1 MKIQYVSGSA
11 FPSEISHTLSKM
23 RMCQAFSDAGHDV
36 LLTAIDAGKE
46 QDQIKFYG
54 LKGGFKI
61 SLQKTN
67 LLINNRFT
75 RKFHILNFI
84 NSFFHLRNIKQ
95 FKPDAI
101 YSRLTILELLFL
113 PNDIPI
119 LYEMH
124 SLGPFGKGFFAKTF
138 FKLVLKLKNF
148 RKIIVSSN
156 ILLKMLEEHI
166 KDIEIIAAR
175 LSAEEPV
182 EIKEIDLE
190 NFKKKNLLGDK
201 FLQHVGYTGYLDLIG
216 LRGTDIICKVA
227 SQMPNVAFHIVG
239 GKPEIVEHWK
249 DYSTGWNTNRNI
261 FFYGHRNP
269 LQIPFFLKCF
279 DVVLA
284 PLQFKPISRAPT
296 GAGASPLK
304 LPQYMAYK
312 KAMVVSDLNAHQEIL
327 NQDITAMFVDFKDV
341 NSWKNNIEKLLLSPE
356 KRIEMGENCYKEYLL
371 KFTPEGRVKIILN
384 NINV

>member
-296 GAGASPLK
+296 GANMSPLK